1 MTDYH
6 SAAVKTGTVSA
17 QRVRAAL
24 FAGLFTVPY
33 AAVLFWFQVIDV
45 YHRHFSEIGW
55 LVLAYNACRLHLLL
69 LSVLDRGSRG
79 RRTVTSGGEK
89 RIS

>member
-1 MTDYH
+1 MTEYD

-24 FAGLFTVPY
+24 FAGLFIVPY
-33 AAVLFWFQVIDV
+33 AVVLFWFQVIDV

-55 LVLAYNACRLHLLL
+55 LVLGYNACRLIFLP
-69 LSVLDRGSRG
+69 SIR
-79 RRTVTSGGEK
+79 
-89 RIS
+89 